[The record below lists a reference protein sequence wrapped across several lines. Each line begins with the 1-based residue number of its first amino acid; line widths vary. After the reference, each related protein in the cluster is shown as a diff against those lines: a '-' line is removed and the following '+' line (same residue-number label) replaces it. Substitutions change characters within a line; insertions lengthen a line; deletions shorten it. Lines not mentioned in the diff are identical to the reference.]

1 MVQNPVYEMIWQVL
15 AAIPPGKVATYGQVA
30 SLAGVSGSARLVGR
44 CLSQLP
50 ADTRLPWFRVI
61 NASGKIS
68 FPVGSDGYKRQV
80 KRLQDEGVA
89 VLNGRLSLTTFR
101 WQPDGAC

>member
-1 MVQNPVYEMIWQVL
+1 MIWQVV
-15 AAIPPGKVATYGQVA
+15 AAIPPGRVATYGQVA
-30 SLAGVSGSARLVGR
+30 SLAGVCGSARLVGR

-68 FPVGSDGYKRQV
+68 FPVGSDGYERQV
-80 KRLQDEGVA
+80 KRLQEEGIA
-89 VLNGRLSLTTFR
+89 VLSGRISLTKFR
-101 WQPDGAC
+101 WQPGVAC